1 METMWDQIIEIREQS
16 GIANLWISFHAL
28 LRDVYLVKT
37 KKSTFKEFG
46 LGIWKSRTLWSENFQ
61 IPRKLGTARKGEDEG
76 VNMEVNRY

>member
-16 GIANLWISFHAL
+16 GIANLWINFHAL

-46 LGIWKSRTLWSENFQ
+46 LGDLSLIEKCLKVELYGANTSRSHEFIRDST
-61 IPRKLGTARKGEDEG
+61 
-76 VNMEVNRY
+76 